1 MLVRACVCE
10 RVLVCMYDEVV
21 GVDVDVEAEVGI
33 GVGIVPEL
41 APR

>member
-1 MLVRACVCE
+1 MCE